1 MNQVLNVI
9 EHYPKH
15 VQTKLL
21 RLRELIFEVANDL
34 DITDLEETLKWG
46 EPSYITKHGSTLRF
60 DWKANKPDEYALY
73 FNCKTRLVEIFREF
87 YADELSFEG
96 NRSVILNMDDA
107 LPEAVLKHCIQLVLT
122 YHKIKHLPTLG
133 V

>member
-1 MNQVLNVI
+1 MNNVLNVI
-9 EHYPKH
+9 GQYPEH
-15 VQTKLL
+15 VQTRLL

-46 EPSYITKHGSTLRF
+46 EPSYISKHGSTLRF
-60 DWKANKPDEYALY
+60 DWKANKANEYALY

-87 YADELSFEG
+87 YADELLFEG
-96 NRSVILNMDDA
+96 NRAVVLNMDDA
-107 LPEAVLKHCIQLVLT
+107 LPEAVLKHCIQLALT

>member
-1 MNQVLNVI
+1 MNNVLNVI
-9 EHYPKH
+9 EQYPKH
-15 VQTKLL
+15 VQTRLL
-21 RLRELIFEVANDL
+21 RLRELIFEVAKDL

-60 DWKANKPDEYALY
+60 DWKAKKPNEYALY

-87 YADELSFEG
+87 YADELSFED
-96 NRSVILNMDDA
+96 NRAVILNMDDA
-107 LPEAVLKHCIQLVLT
+107 PPEAVLKHCIQLALT

>member
-1 MNQVLNVI
+1 MDNVLNVI
-9 EHYPKH
+9 EHCPKH

-21 RLRELIFEVANDL
+21 RLRELIFEVAKGL

-46 EPSYITKHGSTLRF
+46 EPSYISKHGSTLRF
-60 DWKANKPDEYALY
+60 DWKAKKANEYALY

-96 NRSVILNMDDA
+96 NRAVVFNMDDA
-107 LPEAVLKHCIQLVLT
+107 LPEAALKHCIQLTLT